1 MVRKAH
7 PTSFKSL
14 EVMKKEQASS
24 EIKLSNWRWAAEQEF
39 LHFMGDSR
47 MGNIVLVT
55 I

>member
-1 MVRKAH
+1 MK
-7 PTSFKSL
+7 

-24 EIKLSNWRWAAEQEF
+24 EIKLRNWRWGAEQEF

-47 MGNIVLVT
+47 MEIYIVLVT